1 MKKLKEYFVFVTFK
15 TRNSVTQDMKNN
27 EAILNMHRS
36 DQTVVVHNIKLK
48 RPVTTLLCIRHASY
62 WWTEPLHVKQRWGT
76 VPRVHYHSRL
86 TWHCFSKD
94 WLPAPLQ
101 LEVNRQFSISREHGF
116 ISKSG
121 GVVGVKREK
130 WNQVQIVAPVR
141 SEKKE
146 QCRPLNGSS
155 VLCSLQTHIQ
165 VVKWF
170 REHAN
175 TTVNKENKS

>member
-1 MKKLKEYFVFVTFK
+1 
-15 TRNSVTQDMKNN
+15 MKNN

-36 DQTVVVHNIKLK
+36 DQTVVVHNIKQK
-48 RPVTTLLCIRHASY
+48 RPVTTLLCVRHASY

-121 GVVGVKREK
+121 GGGVVGVKREK

-141 SEKKE
+141 SEKRVMQALK
-146 QCRPLNGSS
+146 RIFSPM
-155 VLCSLQTHIQ
+155 
-165 VVKWF
+165 F
-170 REHAN
+170 
-175 TTVNKENKS
+175 TVNSCTGGEMIQEPR